1 MMLTKEQCQK
11 AYKTVGHEGEIP
23 KEDPW
28 GDRYADECS
37 KEEINRWILEGY
49 GMPPIREE

>member
-1 MMLTKEQCQK
+1 MNG
-11 AYKTVGHEGEIP
+11 YKGEIP

-37 KEEINRWILEGY
+37 KEEINKWILEGY
-49 GMPPIREE
+49 GIPPVKEKKDVD